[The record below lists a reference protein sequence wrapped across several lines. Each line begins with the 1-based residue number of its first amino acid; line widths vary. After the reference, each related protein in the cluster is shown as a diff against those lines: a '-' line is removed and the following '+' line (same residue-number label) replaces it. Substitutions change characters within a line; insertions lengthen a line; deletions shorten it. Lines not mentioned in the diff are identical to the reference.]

1 MDHMDSRIT
10 PAEAALLMPRATPAR
25 PSEAADIAAAI
36 AEARRVRD
44 EALFAR
50 VGAFFTAIAE
60 GLTALRR
67 RGQTIAELRA
77 LSDRELNDIGVR
89 RGNIAEVAA
98 SALPEAANAN
108 DAAGTRRA
116 A

>member
-1 MDHMDSRIT
+1 MDSRIT
-10 PAEAALLMPRATPAR
+10 PAEAALLMPAPRPAL

-36 AEARRVRD
+36 ADARHEREA
-44 EALFAR
+44 AFGAR
-50 VGAFFTAIAE
+50 IGAFFRALAD

-67 RGQTIAELRA
+67 REQTIAELRA
-77 LSDRELNDIGVR
+77 LSDRELADIGVR
-89 RGNIAEVAA
+89 RGSIPEVAA
-98 SALPEAANAN
+98 STLPEVAN